1 VSRAAG
7 DRIRFDVVV
16 IPRAARTA
24 VGGRRGGAL
33 VVRVSAPPVEGAAN
47 EAVVEAVARAL
58 GLPRGAVAIERGQR
72 GRRKVL
78 SAPAGARAALETL

>member
-58 GLPRGAVAIERGQR
+58 GLPRGAVAIERSQR